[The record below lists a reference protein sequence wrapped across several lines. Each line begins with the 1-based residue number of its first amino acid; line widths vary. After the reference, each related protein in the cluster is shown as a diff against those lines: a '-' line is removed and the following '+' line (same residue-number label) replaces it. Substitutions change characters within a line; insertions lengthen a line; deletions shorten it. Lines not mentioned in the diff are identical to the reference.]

1 MEVEVGEK
9 YGCLEVKDDGTEF
22 VGLIESKILDIET
35 EKSDFMLM
43 VEKNKLT
50 HDDWCG
56 WNGEHEVITPAY
68 VYEPLNFKV
77 FSKSIRVV
85 DFDEA
90 IEALHKKKAI
100 QRYKCRCKKCGKI
113 RYYSINTLQTNPQ
126 FCLRPM
132 YCSSKSTNSVKASN
146 ATYRKRQKYKDDK
159 SVVLVDKKG
168 DVIPSEEY
176 CDKWNEKRD
185 KELKKQAE
193 KDAAI
198 IADIPRKLAKNYNI
212 NYVGITYESLDVK
225 ECISES
231 LESTPLPHYNQR
243 HQKSYSDIT
252 VFKQYR
258 CQCYLCGK
266 DHIVNCDKFGIYPP
280 TQYGYRAYNGYWSD
294 VYCDCHPISSFQWI
308 VNKLLIEND
317 IPYRV
322 EHSFEDLYGVAK
334 IKHLSY
340 DFAIFDKDRKL
351 KCLIEC
357 QGEQHYQAVEE
368 FGGEGQFEKQKANDE
383 LKKQYA
389 IDHNIELLEISY
401 KDKKYDDIEKILIE
415 NRILKP

>member
-1 MEVEVGEK
+1 MEVEVGTK
-9 YGCLEVKDDGTEF
+9 YGCLEVVDDGTEF
-22 VGLIESKILDIET
+22 VGVIESKILDIET

-43 VEKNKLT
+43 IEKNELV
-50 HDDWCG
+50 HG
-56 WNGEHEVITPAY
+56 NRISWNGKDEGVKTTY
-68 VYEPLNFKV
+68 VYEPVNFKV
-77 FSKSIRVV
+77 YSKSVGV
-85 DFDEA
+85 ADFNEK
-90 IEALHKKKAI
+90 IKELHKKKAI
-100 QRYKCRCKKCGKI
+100 KRYKCRCNKCGKI

-132 YCSSKSTNSVKASN
+132 YYSSKSTNSVKAAN
-146 ATYRKRQKYKDDK
+146 ATYRKRQKYNDDK
-159 SVVLVDKKG
+159 SVVLVNKKG
-168 DVIPSEEY
+168 EVIPSEEY

-225 ECISES
+225 ECISEN

-243 HQKSYSDIT
+243 HQKAYSDIT

-258 CQCYLCGK
+258 CKCYLCGK
-266 DHIVNCDKFGIYPP
+266 DHLVNCDKFGIYPP

-308 VNKLLIEND
+308 VNKLLMEND

-322 EHSFEDLYGVAK
+322 EYSFDDLYGVGK
-334 IKHLSY
+334 MNHLSY
-340 DFAIFDKDRKL
+340 DFAIFDKDEKL

-357 QGEQHYQAVEE
+357 QGEQHYRAVDE
-368 FGGEGQFEKQKANDE
+368 FGGESQFKKQKANDE

-389 IDHNIELLEISY
+389 MDHNIKLLEISY
-401 KDKKYDDIEKILIE
+401 KDKRYDVVEKILIE
-415 NRILKP
+415 NKILKP